1 MGNRGEYGTELN
13 KVQSII
19 LSIFKEIVR
28 ICDENDIIYFIIN
41 GTALGAVRHGG
52 FIPWDDDIDIGMTRE
67 NYDHFLS
74 IAQEKLPQDLF
85 LQTVETEPNS
95 PFYCAKVRK
104 NGTKFIEEY
113 CANLNINHG
122 VFVDIFPFDNIPD
135 NLKQRKKHHLKVNI
149 ISNFFI
155 AKCLTGS
162 SKPQHGVI
170 GGLKIAVRKLL
181 HIVLILVP
189 KKILYRKLDLECQEY
204 NQTPSKVKAFVKYS
218 YLQIPSI
225 DLEKV
230 DRISFEGVEVNCPG
244 HVNSYLKHHYGDYMM
259 LPPSEK
265 RVGHRPYSLEF

>member
-104 NGTKFIEEY
+104 TER
-113 CANLNINHG
+113 NLLKNI
-122 VFVDIFPFDNIPD
+122 V
-135 NLKQRKKHHLKVNI
+135 
-149 ISNFFI
+149 
-155 AKCLTGS
+155 
-162 SKPQHGVI
+162 
-170 GGLKIAVRKLL
+170 
-181 HIVLILVP
+181 
-189 KKILYRKLDLECQEY
+189 
-204 NQTPSKVKAFVKYS
+204 QT
-218 YLQIPSI
+218 
-225 DLEKV
+225 
-230 DRISFEGVEVNCPG
+230 
-244 HVNSYLKHHYGDYMM
+244 
-259 LPPSEK
+259 
-265 RVGHRPYSLEF
+265 